1 MRVCA
6 YACVDSN
13 IFIDSVFKDLIP
25 VLPFASPFSRS
36 SGKAGL
42 PDLIT

>member
-13 IFIDSVFKDLIP
+13 IYIDSVFKALNSS
-25 VLPFASPFSRS
+25 LAFCFSFQSKLGQSWS
-36 SGKAGL
+36 S
-42 PDLIT
+42 